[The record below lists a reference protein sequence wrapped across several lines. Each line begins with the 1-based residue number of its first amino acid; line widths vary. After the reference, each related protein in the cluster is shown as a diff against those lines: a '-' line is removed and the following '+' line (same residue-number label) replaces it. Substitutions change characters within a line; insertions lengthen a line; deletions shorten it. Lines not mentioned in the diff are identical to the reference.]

1 MFFRGTSPEHG
12 AELWRSDGT
21 IANTT
26 MVKDLA
32 PGALGSNPGLLKE
45 VDGVLFYTATTPY
58 EGLELHV
65 AHPLSG
71 N

>member
-1 MFFRGTSPEHG
+1 
-12 AELWRSDGT
+12 
-21 IANTT
+21 

-65 AHPLSG
+65 AHPLSD